1 MMRAQV
7 EDDLTPD
14 EARATARQLRGD
26 IAALE
31 GEESRLIEEIEDIQR
46 RFDEVRDQRQRLEA
60 ELRALEN
67 MGF

>member
-46 RFDEVRDQRQRLEA
+46 RFDEVRDHRQRLEA